1 MGKYQLIQRKYK
13 QSYLLHYCPACGRSW
28 EPVMKRRKSSRRDR
42 RQSLT
47 DKRSKRRTRTKDP
60 RLKSNFSVKTLFLGF
75 CLMWK
80 PTWSTSQ
87 IQRWIH
93 NTRHIGRVQL
103 YIYSLILQHQTN
115 RRQDKELENGNSPSP
130 SPEQWLNKF
139 YSSQENTLVIPSG
152 NT

>member
-1 MGKYQLIQRKYK
+1 MAKCQLIQRKYK
-13 QSYLLHYCPACGRSW
+13 YSYLLHCPACGRSW

-42 RQSLT
+42 RQSLNNN
-47 DKRSKRRTRTKDP
+47 RSKRRTRTKDP

-115 RRQDKELENGNSPSP
+115 RRQDKELENGNSPNP

-139 YSSQENTLVIPSG
+139 YSTKENTLVIPSG